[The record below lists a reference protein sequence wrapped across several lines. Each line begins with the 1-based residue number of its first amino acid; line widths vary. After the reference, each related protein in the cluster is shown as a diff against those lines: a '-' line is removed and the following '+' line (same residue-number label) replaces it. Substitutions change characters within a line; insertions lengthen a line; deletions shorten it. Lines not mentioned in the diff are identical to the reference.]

1 MPMDETNLNWKIRRR
16 LAEREMLQR
25 DLASGIGVS
34 ESYISRLMR
43 GTIPQGHDLKRRV
56 AEHLEMEIHEAFP
69 S

>member
-1 MPMDETNLNWKIRRR
+1 
-16 LAEREMLQR
+16 MLQR